1 MYVKKGP
8 YVVKPDK
15 YENVHVWACQDRK
28 IKFIV
33 CVEEILFSKQER
45 LCYFVNIVILNLD
58 ICSTQRF
65 IKQVKYPSLDGGW
78 HHVCTSWTC
87 VDGRGAIYIDGSQ
100 TSFIDIGNGTKFPGG
115 GTVFIGS
122 IHVLDPP
129 QLEGE
134 ITYMNLWDKV
144 LSNAR
149 IENLALSCSA
159 EAGNVLQWSLFAAM
173 SVGNIQVV
181 PFSACREK
189 GIVLKCIIVVFLCN
203 TYKYAPLTKQ
213 IIRRGIFV
221 LL

>member
-1 MYVKKGP
+1 M
-8 YVVKPDK
+8 
-15 YENVHVWACQDRK
+15 
-28 IKFIV
+28 FIFTV
-33 CVEEILFSKQER
+33 CVEEILFLTQVK
-45 LCYFVNIVILNLD
+45 LCYFANIVILNLD

-65 IKQVKYPSLDGGW
+65 NVQVKYPSLDGGW
-78 HHVCTSWTC
+78 HHVCTSWTS
-87 VDGRGAIYIDGSQ
+87 VDGRGAISIDGSQ
-100 TSFIDIGNGTKFPGG
+100 TSFLGIGNGTKFTGG
-115 GTVFIGS
+115 GKVFIGNT
-122 IHVLDPP
+122 HVLDPP

-203 TYKYAPLTKQ
+203 T
-213 IIRRGIFV
+213 
-221 LL
+221 